1 MEKRQLWLTFTA
13 DVARNEAEGLAKK
26 QAVEQAAKEKAKHD
40 VGAHDGAGF
49 KVRTSAPRRTK
60 LSIVDYRCY

>member
-1 MEKRQLWLTFTA
+1 MEKRQLWWTFTA

-26 QAVEQAAKEKAKHD
+26 QAVEAAAKEKAKHD

-49 KVRTSAPRRTK
+49 KVRS
-60 LSIVDYRCY
+60 